1 MKVSDRA
8 EHLGSGLLQKG
19 LKPNPDTFIGIFA
32 QNRPEVSAD
41 VTFLDVFKFCG
52 VFLNIVLKCGLF
64 HGQWII
70 SELACYTYSM
80 VAVPL
85 YDTLGP
91 EALVFIIDQGN
102 WSFCCTIMLL
112 ITEPSPEPQQLPT
125 EMIRV
130 FVRSSLFTYLSQ
142 PRLQPVLHFP
152 FSSSA
157 LFFYKPCFLFII
169 FHFANE
175 PRRTALASTIA
186 T

>member
-1 MKVSDRA
+1 M
-8 EHLGSGLLQKG
+8 LL
-19 LKPNPDTFIGIFA
+19 
-32 QNRPEVSAD
+32 
-41 VTFLDVFKFCG
+41 LDV
-52 VFLNIVLKCGLF
+52 LNFGFFEHCVKCSLF

-102 WSFCCTIMLL
+102 WSFCRTIMLL

-125 EMIRV
+125 EMTRV
-130 FVRSSLFTYLSQ
+130 FVCSNLFTYLSQ
-142 PRLQPVLHFP
+142 PLLQRVLHFP

-157 LFFYKPCFLFII
+157 PVLLQTMFFTL
-169 FHFANE
+169 
-175 PRRTALASTIA
+175 
-186 T
+186 